1 VDFERLASARD
12 CQIRPFPGGQESR
25 ESQRSIMD
33 GGGTFTYFAFASAS
47 SDLAIAVGSSRE
59 SMSGRF
65 AGLSSVI
72 GSPFLFCFFPSV
84 FPSAILNFVKPSLWG
99 ITQKRACS
107 SESNT
112 HQSES
117 TLP

>member
-1 VDFERLASARD
+1 
-12 CQIRPFPGGQESR
+12 
-25 ESQRSIMD
+25 MD

-72 GSPFLFCFFPSV
+72 WSPFLFCFFPSV
-84 FPSAILNFVKPSLWG
+84 FPSAILNLSSRASGELHRRERVHPSRTL
-99 ITQKRACS
+99 IKVRARYPDYVGA
-107 SESNT
+107 
-112 HQSES
+112 S
-117 TLP
+117 TKECEVRMSVNR